1 MQRNRE
7 KLDALDG
14 RAQQPFVKMKFKIL
28 YLENDRVVHGVEVR
42 NVNYLDV
49 KRHLEAGDVVEII
62 PEFTGQ
68 TAKYSNHDEGLC
80 YIPHV

>member
-7 KLDALDG
+7 ISDDLDG
-14 RAQQPFVKMKFKIL
+14 RAQQPFMKMKFKIL
-28 YLENDRVVHGVEVR
+28 YLENDRVVHEVEVR
-42 NVNYLDV
+42 RVNYLDV

-68 TAKYSNHDEGLC
+68 PARSSNHDERSC
-80 YIPHV
+80 YIPHI